1 MCRKEGSSFLTGAL
15 IGAAMGAVAGLLFA
29 PKPGKE
35 TRKDLKEKGQ
45 KYWETGKLNY
55 DRAYNI
61 AQETVDEI
69 KEQAGPVLEEIQSQV
84 QEKVLPLMQ
93 KAKDASDP
101 LKEEIR
107 EKIGRLVD
115 DVENKIEE
123 EKKNKKRMFGGLK

>member
-1 MCRKEGSSFLTGAL
+1 MCKKESSSFLTGAL

-35 TRKDLKEKGQ
+35 TRKELKEKGQ

-55 DRAYNI
+55 DRAYNM
-61 AQETVDEI
+61 AQEAVDEI
-69 KEQAGPVLEEIQSQV
+69 REHAEPALEEIRTQV
-84 QEKVLPLMQ
+84 QEKVIPLVH
-93 KAKDASDP
+93 KAQEASGP
-101 LKEEIR
+101 LKEEIK

-123 EKKNKKRMFGGLK
+123 EKKNKKRMFNGLK

>member
-1 MCRKEGSSFLTGAL
+1 MCKKESSSFLTGAL

-84 QEKVLPLMQ
+84 HEKVLPLMQ

-101 LKEEIR
+101 LKEEI
-107 EKIGRLVD
+107 KIGRASCRERGVD
-115 DVENKIEE
+115 
-123 EKKNKKRMFGGLK
+123 L